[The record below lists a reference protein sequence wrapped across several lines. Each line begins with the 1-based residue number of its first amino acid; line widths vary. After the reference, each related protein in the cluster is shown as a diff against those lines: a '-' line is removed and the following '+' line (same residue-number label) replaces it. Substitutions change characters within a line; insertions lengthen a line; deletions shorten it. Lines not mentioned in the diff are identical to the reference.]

1 MSNWIDREGIF
12 MAQPTQWRVR
22 TFEGSQAMA
31 VEIDFKILG
40 MLNDEGG
47 WDDWRDYA
55 ETTCRGR
62 WFLTKKDGTVNSS
75 AVDQLAVALGWDGN
89 LLSISDAGPPPRAC
103 QINVRSDEYRGETR
117 YNATWMNHKFF
128 KPTPTGAPADE
139 VNELQGRF
147 GSLFRA
153 AAASAT
159 QSAKQHEPDPA
170 VAAIT
175 GGDDN
180 LPF

>member
-22 TFEGSQAMA
+22 TFENSQAMA
-31 VEIDFKILG
+31 VEIDFRILG
-40 MLNDEGG
+40 MLNAEGG
-47 WDDWRDYA
+47 WDDWREYQ

-62 WFLTKKDGTVNSS
+62 WFLTKKDGSVNSS

-89 LLSISDAGPPPRAC
+89 LLTISDAGPPSRAC
-103 QINVRSDEYRGETR
+103 QITVKSDEYRGEVR
-117 YNATWMNHKFF
+117 HNATWMNHKFF
-128 KPTPTGAPADE
+128 KPTPAGASTE
-139 VNELQGRF
+139 QVNDLQGRF

-153 AAASAT
+153 AAASAQ
-159 QSAKQHEPDPA
+159 QSTTAPEPDA
-170 VAAIT
+170 EIAAIT
-175 GGDDN
+175 GDD